1 MKGQR
6 LRIADYHHSPTTPYV
21 LEGYRVNGKRKRL
34 FFRTRAEAE
43 LALARL
49 KLIQRREGEQASE
62 LGAEKRVEAVRCTE
76 RLSRFGKTLTDATD
90 FFVSYLE
97 REERARVTLS
107 VDKFVGDRLAM
118 LKRAGFSAVH
128 IQDAR
133 THLGRFAHAFSSRT
147 SGSVTPTEIEHW
159 LDTLE
164 VGPTSYNNFISRL
177 SALYSWG
184 IKRGLLTENPLLKLE
199 RKVVPP
205 TPTQVISPTDLQRLL
220 DNAPRELLP
229 ALCISHFAGLRTAEI
244 MRLSWDDIHLD
255 RGYIEV
261 PAHKAKSAQRRLVSI
276 EGHLIEWLT
285 PFAGMTEKVYHG
297 SQRQYHAECAKLYA
311 LLRIERLSNCGRH
324 SYASYWL
331 AQRHDSATLAARLGH
346 STSQLIF
353 KVYRE
358 LVTPELAEAY
368 WKVRPSRPS
377 NVVAIHA
384 NTRG

>member
-1 MKGQR
+1 MKHQR
-6 LRIADYHHSPTTPYV
+6 LRIANYRHSPTTPFV
-21 LEGYRVNGKRKRL
+21 LEGYRVNGKRKRM

-43 LALARL
+43 RALAHL
-49 KLIQRREGEQASE
+49 KLIQKREGD
-62 LGAEKRVEAVRCTE
+62 LGAELGSAGRIEAVRCTE
-76 RLSRFGKTLTDATD
+76 RLARFGKTLTDATD
-90 FFVSYLE
+90 FFLSHLV

-133 THLGRFAHAFSSRT
+133 THLGRFAHAFSSRP
-147 SGSVTPTEIEHW
+147 SGSITPTEIEHW

-184 IKRGLLTENPLLKLE
+184 IKRELLSENPLLKLE

-205 TPTQVISPTDLQRLL
+205 TPTQVISPSDLQRLL
-220 DNAPRELLP
+220 DNAPAGLLP

-244 MRLSWDDIHLD
+244 MRLSWDDIHLN
-255 RGYIEV
+255 REAPHIEV
-261 PAHKAKSAQRRLVSI
+261 PAHKAKSAQRRLVTL
-276 EGHLIEWLT
+276 EDNLIEWLT
-285 PFAGMTEKVYHG
+285 PFAGMTGKVYHG
-297 SQRQYHAECAKLYA
+297 SQRQYHAEGAKLYA
-311 LLRIERLSNCGRH
+311 ELGIRRLSNCGRH

-331 AQRHDSATLAARLGH
+331 AGRHDSATLAARLGH

-358 LVTPELAEAY
+358 LVTPDLAEAY

-377 NVVAIHA
+377 NVVAIA
-384 NTRG
+384 